1 MPTELEVYTQIYDR
15 LREAKYVGIGSG
27 RTVKNFICHM
37 PTELKQQIVCVPT
50 SHDTKLELIQ
60 GGFQVSELLAVPQS
74 LDFVIDGFDAIVD
87 RNVAIKGGGGCMTW
101 EKLVALHASKY
112 YLIGGSKKVNPKE
125 IVIPVEVLPLALN
138 FVSSRIKE
146 KFGYDTTV
154 RMGTGKLGPVVTD
167 FGNWIIDLNV
177 LNHKG
182 EALEEV
188 HRKLK
193 MLTGVV
199 ETGIFTLP
207 FDLMIFDS

>member
-1 MPTELEVYTQIYDR
+1 
-15 LREAKYVGIGSG
+15 
-27 RTVKNFICHM
+27 M

-60 GGFQVSELLAVPQS
+60 SGFQVSELLAVPQS
-74 LDFVIDGFDAIVD
+74 LDFVIDGFDAIVGS
-87 RNVAIKGGGGCMTW
+87 NVAIKGGGGCMTW

-112 YLIGGSKKVNPKE
+112 YLIGSSRKMNLMD

-138 FVSSRIKE
+138 YVSSRIKE
-146 KFGYDTTV
+146 KFGCEATV
-154 RMGTGKLGPVVTD
+154 RTGTGKLGPVVTD

-177 LNHKG
+177 PNYKG
-182 EALEEV
+182 ETLEEV

-207 FDLMIFDS
+207 FDLIIFDS